1 MSVLRLLFVVD
12 REDDVAVGA
21 AVFDLVLG
29 GVGHVKA
36 GGEGLA
42 ARAVLADIQ
51 GRHATVLAWLTLIQI
66 RSLELSQEYVNVK
79 LNFIEST

>member
-1 MSVLRLLFVVD
+1 M
-12 REDDVAVGA
+12 
-21 AVFDLVLG
+21 
-29 GVGHVKA
+29 GHVKA

-42 ARAVLADIQ
+42 ARAVLADVQ

-79 LNFIEST
+79 LNFVEST